1 MWNYAQCYVPA
12 WIGGGFEGEWI
23 HVFIYMAE
31 SLLCSPETTTAL
43 LIGYTLIQIKSLQ
56 FENKYRKK
64 KKKRILEWV
73 AISTPEDLPDLEIK
87 PMSLGSPALSGRCFS
102 TVPRGKPLAHNGVI
116 VLGGQPRDSAVY
128 VHVSILSQ
136 TPLPSRVPHNTE

>member
-43 LIGYTLIQIKSLQ
+43 LIGYTLIQIKSLK

-64 KKKRILEWV
+64 KKKKNTGVGCHFDSR
-73 AISTPEDLPDLEIK
+73 
-87 PMSLGSPALSGRCFS
+87 GSSR
-102 TVPRGKPLAHNGVI
+102 
-116 VLGGQPRDSAVY
+116 PRDQT
-128 VHVSILSQ
+128 HVSWVSCIVRQMLQYCATWKAPRTQCCDSFGW
-136 TPLPSRVPHNTE
+136 TAKRLCRLCTCIHSFPNSPSIQSAT